1 MAVPSRVSQAAERR
15 TARQRKSAEDEI
27 QRTLAVTLELIEKSA
42 PGVPSVS
49 EIVAAAGI
57 SNQTLYRS
65 FASKD
70 DLLLAVLE
78 QGTLRV
84 ADYLRD
90 RMTRTND
97 PRDRIL
103 TWTRGVLRQVTDSE
117 AAQTSRAVL
126 ESLRRS
132 GDSGSGNAP
141 NDLLSPLRE
150 LLRVP
155 LAELGADPQL
165 DGDCIADL
173 VLGAMRRHLWNGTA
187 PTRAEIEWTCR
198 FVLGGLDARTEKEM
212 S

>member
-90 RMTRTND
+90 RMARTND

-103 TWTRGVLRQVTDSE
+103 AWTRGVLRQVTDSE

-155 LAELGADPQL
+155 LAELGADPRL

>member
-173 VLGAMRRHLWNGTA
+173 VLGAVRRHLWNGTA